1 MAQEGGQ
8 VIICSRNEKNVADAV
23 AVIQKAG
30 GKVDGIVCDV
40 SSAKERAKLVEHIKT
55 KHGGKLDV
63 LVPNVAVS
71 THMG

>member
-8 VIICSRNEKNVADAV
+8 VIICSRKEKNVADAV

-30 GKVDGIVCDV
+30 GKVDGMVCDV
-40 SSAKERAKLVEHIKT
+40 ASANERAKLVDHIKT
-55 KHGGKLDV
+55 KYGKLDV

-71 THMG
+71 THMGQ

>member
-1 MAQEGGQ
+1 
-8 VIICSRNEKNVADAV
+8 
-23 AVIQKAG
+23 VIQKAG

-40 SSAKERAKLVEHIKT
+40 GSAKERAKLLEHIKT
-55 KHGGKLDV
+55 KHSGKLDV